1 MRNAVVFLLSA
12 VLLLLAGSA
21 WIALYPAVPEDL
33 GGVDNLDGRAQAVR
47 IPVGED
53 DHVDGWWLRGA
64 HPATVL
70 LLAGYARDHR
80 RMWRYAQFLHRQG
93 LTVLTVDFRSA
104 RQKGRKPTTLG
115 YWELHDARAT
125 LDWLRKRPG
134 MGGVRVGL
142 FGESLGGSVALALAA
157 ERADVAAVVADCPFA
172 TGEMAIADGFRC
184 VLRLPPSPLAQIAR
198 QMGRLV
204 TGHDPGALDVTQAL
218 RTLSARPV
226 LLVQTRLGDRFSP
239 TQVDRL
245 NAALGRGGES
255 WTVDDVKHTQAWLV
269 HRGEYE
275 LRVGRFLSTHLG
287 LAPTGLAP
295 RSAPGPRKG
304 GAPIRTAAHEVAQ
317 PLEKKRP

>member
-1 MRNAVVFLLSA
+1 
-12 VLLLLAGSA
+12 
-21 WIALYPAVPEDL
+21 
-33 GGVDNLDGRAQAVR
+33 
-47 IPVGED
+47 
-53 DHVDGWWLRGA
+53 
-64 HPATVL
+64 
-70 LLAGYARDHR
+70 
-80 RMWRYAQFLHRQG
+80 MWRYAQFLHRQG

-134 MGGVRVGL
+134 MSGVRVGL
-142 FGESLGGSVALALAA
+142 FGESLGGSVALALAT

-198 QMGRLV
+198 QVGRLV

-218 RTLSARPV
+218 RTLAARPV

-275 LRVGRFLSTHLG
+275 LRVGRFLTTHLG
-287 LAPTGLAP
+287 LVPTGLAP

-304 GAPIRTAAHEVAQ
+304 GAPIRTAAHGVAQ